1 MPVTTGE
8 LSGRVTSIAITALL
22 FVVVAF
28 TEEMVIVELS
38 PTGMRSAGSGNQV
51 PVSSDSNFSGVPL
64 KTLRSNRLPG
74 TPYLGAIPHELYC
87 HIVQLA
93 EHCAVV
99 HECT

>member
-1 MPVTTGE
+1 M
-8 LSGRVTSIAITALL
+8 AITALL
-22 FVVVAF
+22 FVVVAL
-28 TEEMVIVELS
+28 TDEIVMVELS
-38 PTGMRSAGSGNQV
+38 PTGIRSAGSGDHE
-51 PVSSDSNFSGVPL
+51 PVSSDSNFSEVPP

-74 TPYLGAIPHELYC
+74 TPYLGAIPHEVYC